1 MKKRNKAAAF
11 FIGVCRFIL
20 VVVMAASLFAA
31 TVSVFLNN
39 TLLNE
44 NYYKQQLTSDE
55 YIREINGYIGKAIKS
70 SCLYYG
76 LPYDDIVAVITDE
89 SVKEVSG
96 EYAEALYKSLKNGT
110 TLAEVSYPSE
120 NIKKVLDSFFEKEK
134 ADIDNDTVQLIA
146 DDLAGTV
153 SANIVAVK
161 DSYGSINLFKPIS
174 KYIFSNKYV
183 QLMAMYW
190 SWMTALCV
198 FLTVLTLVLGAST
211 MRKRLYTT
219 ANVYWLAG
227 CIMFIPVLVFNNH
240 DIFSKIALDDSP
252 VKSFI
257 DSIGKPMLHNLLK
270 ITTVVFVIA
279 CVLLVLAIIAFIT
292 AMVKRHREKKEA
304 QRESADSDTDG
315 DGDTEDDGEKEDSM
329 PDKDDDA
336 TIAVSEKD
344 IEDIVNE
351 IYKNSNKE

>member
-39 TLLNE
+39 TLFNE

-55 YIREINGYIGKAIKS
+55 YISEINGYIGKAIKS

-76 LPYDDIVAVITDE
+76 LPYDEIVAVITDE
-89 SVKEVSG
+89 SVKEISG
-96 EYAEALYKSLKNGT
+96 NYAEALYKSLKNGT
-110 TLAEVSYPSE
+110 QLAEINYPSE
-120 NIKKVLDSFFEKEK
+120 NIKKVLEDFFEKEN
-134 ADIDNDTVQLIA
+134 ADIDDETVQLIA

-153 SANIVAVK
+153 SANIVAIK
-161 DSYGSINLFKPIS
+161 DSYGSINLFKPVS
-174 KYIFSNKYV
+174 KYVFSNKYV
-183 QLMAMYW
+183 QMTAQYW
-190 SWMTALCV
+190 MLITALCV
-198 FLTVLTLVLGAST
+198 FLTVLTLSVGAST

-240 DIFSKIALDDSP
+240 DIFSKIALNNSP

-257 DSIGKPMLHNLLK
+257 DSIGKPMLHNLLR

-279 CVLLVLAIIAFIT
+279 CVLLVLAVIAFIS
-292 AMVKRHREKKEA
+292 AMVKRHKEKKEA
-304 QRESADSDTDG
+304 EKDADNDDISESEDEEADDNEAIKPE
-315 DGDTEDDGEKEDSM
+315 EDDASIDVTEEDI
-329 PDKDDDA
+329 D
-336 TIAVSEKD
+336 
-344 IEDIVNE
+344 DIVNE
-351 IYKNSNKE
+351 IYKSSAKNNK